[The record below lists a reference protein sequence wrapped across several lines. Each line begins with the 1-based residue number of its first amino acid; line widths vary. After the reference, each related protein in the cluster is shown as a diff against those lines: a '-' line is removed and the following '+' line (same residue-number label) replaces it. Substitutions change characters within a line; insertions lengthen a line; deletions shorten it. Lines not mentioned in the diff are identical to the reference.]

1 MASGVMPKAFVKS
14 ARTTSAPGVTT
25 LPGVTVFTRT
35 ACGATSIASVLLHEA
50 IVEQASAIL
59 GGVDILVNN
68 AASGRIYP
76 GGSVTISDSGWQDC
90 LNTNFFSA
98 MRLTAALLP
107 AMLERKSGAHSFEWR
122 DDPLFVSEGGNECC
136 TPSTLLTS
144 PCIQAASAG
153 KSSTSSL
160 RKRSFEGKALPELA
174 ERVTGNIG
182 KYREWLVD
190 FILAHGIDLSSKKA
204 SLLLWGSATEAGSFC
219 LPIRQC

>member
-1 MASGVMPKAFVKS
+1 VAGLPKYELFLGD
-14 ARTTSAPGVTT
+14 APDGCTFAGDAGT
-25 LPGVTVFTRT
+25 QKRRN
-35 ACGATSIASVLLHEA
+35 SQH
-50 IVEQASAIL
+50 
-59 GGVDILVNN
+59 
-68 AASGRIYP
+68 
-76 GGSVTISDSGWQDC
+76 
-90 LNTNFFSA
+90 FF
-98 MRLTAALLP
+98 R
-107 AMLERKSGAHSFEWR
+107 SGAHSFEWR

-160 RKRSFEGKALPELA
+160 RKRSFEGKELPELA